1 MKRRRKKRILPTF
14 TNRKRCNLKKIT
26 MLLSSNFILS
36 CVGAFIALCF
46 DFLNLFCSSGN
57 YSESLVADFEQ
68 AIKPSAL
75 REFVCFLIGK
85 KRMCL
90 PKYLKE
96 LQAHKRVVSL
106 GAVYCSQWMQY
117 QGDIFSSFANAFIEC
132 PFAFRAA
139 FIA

>member
-1 MKRRRKKRILPTF
+1 MFRHCTNIDYSNCGKRRCFTERVPLSYACYFSYSLISTTTEIHFLPTF

-57 YSESLVADFEQ
+57 YSGSLVADFEQ

-75 REFVCFLIGK
+75 REFVCFLIRK

-96 LQAHKRVVSL
+96 
-106 GAVYCSQWMQY
+106 
-117 QGDIFSSFANAFIEC
+117 
-132 PFAFRAA
+132 
-139 FIA
+139 